1 MHAISKRFDFLFRS
15 THGLILV
22 AVAVV
27 SLITAIWGMLS
38 GPMVEWGVRDV
49 TVRLL
54 GMDMVQAQREGR
66 IIMLYH
72 TIAMTI
78 VAIEVYIIT
87 DILPMKRHEQVI
99 INATITTGYL
109 TAVVFGMLFAYW
121 GQNFI
126 FHGLFLTGQSLVFFA
141 GILLAVALW
150 PWKPEYRLEAGSSYA
165 RAKNGLD
172 LERTAFF
179 VMAVATLLSA
189 CFGAVT
195 GSYWGN
201 GHETFL
207 AEDLI
212 RMPQKSAL
220 QKAIIGHLHI
230 MLTLI
235 AVAIT
240 LIVGRWLD
248 FKGILHK
255 IAMPLMIIGTV
266 IITFGALSVVWLE
279 WAHTTIY
286 VGSVFVML
294 AALFFVIY
302 SWDMLIKT
310 RIAELGIE
318 RPGPWQKLKA
328 LLHDPLKFGP
338 GWQMVYMNFTVSG
351 VGIFM
356 AAKLTEIFRVWPH
369 REERITLTG
378 HWHILASL
386 IATIILFYYADR
398 SGLKGRLR
406 QWFGWSIIIMSNL
419 AFGAV
424 TVFSMK
430 RLFVT
435 EAEQQGLVNWT
446 MLLADI
452 GLATV
457 LVVLAIFLVWRLYDL
472 FQAKGRWVEEFS
484 DEKRNV
490 TRQEIEEQVRKL
502 KELKKSLQ
510 ENSNETPPV

>member
-1 MHAISKRFDFLFRS
+1 MQAIAKRFNYLFRS
-15 THGLILV
+15 TRGLVLV
-22 AVAVV
+22 GMAVV

-38 GPMVEWGVRDV
+38 GPMVEWGVRDF
-49 TVRLL
+49 TVNLL
-54 GMDMVQAQREGR
+54 GFDMVQAQREGR

-78 VAIEVYIIT
+78 IAIEVYIMT
-87 DILPMKRHEQVI
+87 DILPMKRQEQI
-99 INATITTGYL
+99 FINGTITAGYL
-109 TAVVFGMLFAYW
+109 TAVIFGMAFAYW
-121 GQNFI
+121 GQNFV
-126 FHGLFLTGQSLVFFA
+126 FHGLFLLGQSLVFFA

-150 PWKPEYRLEAGSSYA
+150 PWKKEYRLEKDSPYA
-165 RAKNGLD
+165 RSRGGLN
-172 LERTAFF
+172 LERMAFF
-179 VMAVATLLSA
+179 VMAGCTLVSA
-189 CFGAVT
+189 AFGAVT

-212 RMPQKSAL
+212 RIPQKTAL

-235 AVAIT
+235 AIAIT
-240 LIVGRWLD
+240 LIVGRWMD
-248 FKGILHK
+248 FKGFLHK
-255 IAMPLMIIGTV
+255 LAMPLMIVGT
-266 IITFGALSVVWLE
+266 IITTFGALSIVWFD

-294 AALFFVIY
+294 AALFYVIF
-302 SWDMLIKT
+302 SWNKIIKDRT
-310 RIAELGIE
+310 AELGIKK
-318 RPGPWQKLKA
+318 PNAWQKIKA

-338 GWQMVYMNFTVSG
+338 GWQMVFMNFTVSG

-356 AAKLTEIFRVWPH
+356 AVKLTEIFRVWPH
-369 REERITLTG
+369 REERIILTG

-386 IATIILFYYADR
+386 IATIIIFYFADR
-398 SGLKGRLR
+398 SGLKGKVR

-419 AFGAV
+419 AFASV

-430 RLFVT
+430 RLFVS
-435 EAEQQGLVNWT
+435 EAEQQSIVNWT

-457 LVVLAIFLVWRLYDL
+457 LLVLASFMVWRLYDL
-472 FQAKGRWVEEFS
+472 FKARGRWQRELV
-484 DEKRNV
+484 DEKRR
-490 TRQEIEEQVRKL
+490 TTLEEIEEQKRKL
-502 KELKKSLQ
+502 DELNEEYKEVS
-510 ENSNETPPV
+510 E